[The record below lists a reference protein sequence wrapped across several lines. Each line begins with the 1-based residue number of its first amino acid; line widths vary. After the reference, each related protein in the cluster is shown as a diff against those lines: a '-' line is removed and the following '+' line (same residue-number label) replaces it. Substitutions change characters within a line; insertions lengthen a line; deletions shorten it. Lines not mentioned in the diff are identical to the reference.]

1 MDPNVTL
8 QDMCEAI
15 IHDMDYDA
23 ALEHA
28 NNLDNWLA
36 RGGANPKLTDGN
48 LECLIEAVIHL
59 TREIV

>member
-1 MDPNVTL
+1 MDPNATL

-15 IHDMDYDA
+15 IHAMDYDE

-36 RGGANPKLTDGN
+36 NGGANPKASDSN
-48 LECLIEAVIHL
+48 MEALIEAVIHL

>member
-1 MDPNVTL
+1 MDPNATL
-8 QDMCEAI
+8 QSLCEAI

-36 RGGANPKLTDGN
+36 KGGFNPEASQGN
-48 LECLIEAVIHL
+48 MEALIEAVIHL